1 MNIQHCERFLDVFM
15 TTPKWHKVHK
25 LVWDDTEAYGCDLD
39 ANTKLW
45 IGKGN
50 MLKQHWNFEPNG
62 DDFTIYAVFA
72 EAHNSLVIS
81 LELDLAAA
89 E

>member
-1 MNIQHCERFLDVFM
+1 MNTQHYERFLDKFM
-15 TTPKWHKVHK
+15 TTSKWKKVHK
-25 LVWDDTEAYGCDLD
+25 LVWDDTQAYGSDLD
-39 ANTKLW
+39 DKTKLW

-50 MLKQHWNFEPNG
+50 MLKQHWNFEPIG

-72 EAHNSLVIS
+72 EAHKSCVIS
-81 LELDLAAA
+81 LELEAA